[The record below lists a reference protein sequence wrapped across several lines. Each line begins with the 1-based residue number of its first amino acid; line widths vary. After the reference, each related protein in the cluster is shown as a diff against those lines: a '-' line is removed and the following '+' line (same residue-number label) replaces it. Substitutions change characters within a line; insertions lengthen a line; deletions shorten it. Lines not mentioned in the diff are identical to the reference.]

1 MTDKDLQKLKRIEL
15 LEILIEQGKTIERLE
30 KELAE
35 ANKKLETKNMNLT
48 EAGSIADAAMQI
60 TGIFEAAQSAAH
72 IYLENVQQMEKSTKE
87 RCNAMERDTLEK
99 CGNMERETLEKCQN
113 MIIEAE
119 KGVEEKWAEISGR
132 LEEFYNTH
140 RGMKEML
147 KMLGSFVKDI

>member
-30 KELAE
+30 QELAE
-35 ANKKLETKNMNLT
+35 ANKKLEAKSMNLT

-87 RCNAMERDTLEK
+87 RCDE
-99 CGNMERETLEKCQN
+99 MERETLERCQN
-113 MIIEAE
+113 MLIEAE
-119 KGVEEKWAEISGR
+119 KGVEEKWAQISGR
-132 LEEFYNTH
+132 LEDFYNTH

-147 KMLGSFVKDI
+147 KMLGNFVKDI

>member
-30 KELAE
+30 AELAE
-35 ANKKLETKNMNLT
+35 ANKKLNEKSLNMS

-72 IYLENVQQMEKSTKE
+72 IYLESVQKMEQSAKE
-87 RCNAMERDTLEK
+87 RCEE
-99 CGNMERETLEKCQN
+99 MERETLERCHN
-113 MIIEAE
+113 MIVEAE
-119 KGVEEKWAEISGR
+119 KSVDEKWKDISSR

-147 KMLGSFVKDI
+147 QMLGNYMKDIP

>member
-30 KELAE
+30 QELAE
-35 ANKKLETKNMNLT
+35 ANKKLEAKNMNMT

-72 IYLENVQQMEKSTKE
+72 IYLDNVQQMERTTKE
-87 RCNAMERDTLEK
+87 RCDE
-99 CGNMERETLEKCQN
+99 MERETLEKCQN
-113 MIIEAE
+113 MIVEAE
-119 KGVEEKWAEISGR
+119 KAVEEKWTDISKR
-132 LEEFYNTH
+132 LEEFYETH

-147 KMLGSFVKDI
+147 KMLGNFVKDI

>member
-1 MTDKDLQKLKRIEL
+1 MTDKELQKLKRIEL

-30 KELAE
+30 KELE
-35 ANKKLETKNMNLT
+35 ETSKKLEVKSLNLT

-72 IYLENVQQMEKSTKE
+72 IYIENVQQMEKTTKE
-87 RCNAMERDTLEK
+87 RCEE
-99 CGNMERETLEKCQN
+99 MERETLEKCQQ
-113 MIIEAE
+113 MLEEAQ
-119 KGVEEKWAEISGR
+119 KGVDEKWEELSGR

-147 KMLGSFVKDI
+147 KMLGNFVKDV